1 MRQAIATLRA
11 SITGALLLCATL
23 YVLPAC
29 ALNCP
34 VDHVDETA
42 RVTSVTDGD
51 TLRLSDNRR
60 VRIIGI
66 NTPELSHQGR
76 PTEPFADEA
85 RELLQKLIR
94 SSDNRVQL
102 RLGDEPQDHY
112 GRLLAHVFLANGDSV
127 EAKILTAG
135 LATRVAIPPNVWGQ
149 NCFVQAENEARQAG
163 RGIWAQSA
171 YRNPIEARNLPT
183 DVTGHILLQ
192 GRVERVG
199 GSRHAQWINLDGG
212 VALKID
218 YDLLPYFAN
227 IDLNKLVGKR
237 IEARG
242 WLTRPGGKS
251 PRIRLTHP
259 TMLRVLN

>member
-1 MRQAIATLRA
+1 MYPAFMALRA
-11 SITGALLLCATL
+11 SLVGALLLCS
-23 YVLPAC
+23 LPAF

-34 VDHVDETA
+34 SDRIDEKV
-42 RVTSVTDGD
+42 RVVSVSDGD

-76 PTEPFADEA
+76 PADPLAQEA
-85 RELLQKLIR
+85 STYLQKLIR
-94 SSDNRVQL
+94 ASDHRVGL
-102 RLGDEPQDHY
+102 RLGDEPEDRH
-112 GRLLAHVFLANGDSV
+112 GRVLAHVFLANGQSV
-127 EAKILTAG
+127 EAKMLEQG
-135 LATRVAIPPNVWGQ
+135 LASRVAIPPNVWGQ
-149 NCFVQAENEARQAG
+149 DCFAQAENEARAAG
-163 RGIWAQSA
+163 RGIWALPA
-171 YRNPIEARNLPT
+171 YRTPLEARNLPS
-183 DVTGHILLQ
+183 DVTGYVLLQ
-192 GRVERVG
+192 GRVENVG

-218 YDLLPYFAN
+218 HDLMPYFT
-227 IDLNKLVGKR
+227 DLDLKRLQGKR

-259 TMLRVLN
+259 SMLHILD

>member
-1 MRQAIATLRA
+1 MHPAFMALRA
-11 SITGALLLCATL
+11 SIMGALLLCS
-23 YVLPAC
+23 LPAF

-34 VDHVDETA
+34 SDRIDEQV
-42 RVTSVTDGD
+42 RVVSVSDGD

-66 NTPELSHQGR
+66 NTPGLSHQGR
-76 PTEPFADEA
+76 PAEPLAQEA
-85 RELLQKLIR
+85 SALLQKLIR
-94 SSDNRVQL
+94 SSDNFVEL

-112 GRLLAHVFLANGDSV
+112 GRVLAHVFLANGDSV
-127 EAKILTAG
+127 EAKILSSG

-149 NCFVQAENEARQAG
+149 DCFAQAENEARSAG
-163 RGIWAQSA
+163 RGIWALPA
-171 YRNPIEARNLPT
+171 YRTPVEARNLPS
-183 DVTGHILLQ
+183 DVTGYILLQ
-192 GRVERVG
+192 GRVENVG

-218 YDLLPYFAN
+218 HDLMPYFT
-227 IDLNKLVGKR
+227 DLDLKRLQGKR

-259 TMLRVLN
+259 SMLRVLD

>member
-1 MRQAIATLRA
+1 M
-11 SITGALLLCATL
+11 GALLLCS
-23 YVLPAC
+23 LPAF

-34 VDHVDETA
+34 ADRIDESV
-42 RVTSVTDGD
+42 RVVSVSDGD
-51 TLRLSDNRR
+51 TLRLSDDRR

-76 PTEPFADEA
+76 PAEPLADEA

-94 SSDNRVQL
+94 SSDNRVEL

-127 EAKILTAG
+127 EAKILAAG

-149 NCFVQAENEARQAG
+149 DCFTQAENEARQAG
-163 RGIWAQSA
+163 RGVWAFPA
-171 YRNPIEARNLPT
+171 YRTPINARDLPN
-183 DVTGHILLQ
+183 DVSGYVLLQ
-192 GRVERVG
+192 GRVENVG
-199 GSRHAQWINLDGG
+199 GSRHAQWINLEGG

-218 YDLLPYFAN
+218 HDLMPYFA
-227 IDLNKLVGKR
+227 DLDLKRLQGKR

-259 TMLRVLN
+259 SMLRVLN